1 VPIFELDANSVLPFR
16 QQAIAAGV
24 YESEIEDLLWDNLEE
39 LTGDNLFRIA
49 RQPVLPLGRPD
60 VIALDAD
67 GRVVVIEVKRD
78 VDRNQLAQALEYAGW
93 ARSVGLDE
101 LAKRYHGGAQTF
113 WDDWMEFTKTDVP
126 RLVNAAPRL
135 VLVARSFEPRTSDA
149 LEFLLQHGVPI
160 KLLRLAFY
168 VDEVAGGRRFLNVEW
183 ESEPEMA
190 PAGVVS
196 APHTVR
202 PTPAAAD
209 AQERDFRDVTLAE
222 VAEHVVT
229 PADLVW
235 HRPRRG
241 ETHRATLL
249 DGGRIRLEGGDEFSS
264 PSGAAMAAA
273 DVVSYDGWYAW
284 RLTSDNRTLNDI
296 RREIASSDASAEDG
310 LPIEGVE
317 GLAASECGRESAF
330 VPLAGSEQTL

>member
-24 YESEIEDLLWDNLEE
+24 YEAEIEDLLWDNLEE

-93 ARSVGLDE
+93 ARGVGLDE
-101 LAKRYHGGAQTF
+101 LAKRYHGGAQAF

-135 VLVARSFEPRTSDA
+135 VLVARTFETRTYEA

-183 ESEPEMA
+183 ESEPEIS
-190 PAGVVS
+190 PAG
-196 APHTVR
+196 T
-202 PTPAAAD
+202 AAAPPV
-209 AQERDFRDVTLAE
+209 AAPVPTVAVSHGRDFRDVTLAE
-222 VAEHVVT
+222 VAEQVVT
-229 PADLVW
+229 PAQLVW

-249 DGGRIRLEGGDEFSS
+249 AGGRSLHRR
-264 PSGAAMAAA
+264 AAMTDRRESGMRGTESSSVAAA
-273 DVVSYDGWYAW
+273 ERRVGHHDV
-284 RLTSDNRTLNDI
+284 
-296 RREIASSDASAEDG
+296 
-310 LPIEGVE
+310 
-317 GLAASECGRESAF
+317 AA
-330 VPLAGSEQTL
+330 